1 MKNLS
6 EILAGCVILRT
17 VGGPDIQIAGISF
30 DSRHV
35 EPGYLFVAV
44 TGTSADGHQFIDSA
58 IKNGAC
64 AVLCERMPS
73 ELQAGLVYLLTD
85 SSSKS
90 LGIMVSN
97 FYDNPSRS
105 LKLIG
110 VTGTNGKTTT
120 ATLLYRLFRKLGF
133 KTGLLSTVRNYIN
146 DNAVEATH
154 TTPDA
159 LQINQ
164 LLRKMADA
172 GCEYAFME
180 VSSHAV
186 VQNRISGLRFTGAVF
201 TNITHDH
208 LDYHKTFDEYLQA
221 KKKFFDE
228 LDEDA
233 FALVNIDDRNGKVMV
248 QNTRAKVSTYG
259 IRSLTDY
266 KAKIIESHFEGML
279 LNIEKTDVWVKFL
292 GEFNAYNLLAVY
304 ATSKLLG
311 LSKEEILKIISLL
324 DTVDGRFEYLRS
336 NDGVIAIIDYA
347 HTPDALLNVLNTI
360 NQIRTGNEQL
370 ITVVGAGGDRD
381 KTKRPKMA
389 RACVENSTKV
399 ILTSDNPRFEEPD
412 DIIKDME
419 AGIENEY
426 KNRYL
431 IISNRREAIRTA
443 CMMAS
448 GGDIVLIA
456 GKGHETYQEI
466 KGVKHH
472 FSDKEVV
479 AEQFMLNKPNPQ

>member
-1 MKNLS
+1 MNKLS
-6 EILAGCVILRT
+6 EILKGCNILKIT
-17 VGGPDIQIAGISF
+17 GSTEIQITGISF
-30 DSRHV
+30 DSRQI
-35 EPGYLFVAV
+35 ESDCLFVAV
-44 TGTSADGHQFIDSA
+44 SGTSADGHQFIKA
-58 IKNGAC
+58 ATEKGAC
-64 AVLCERMPS
+64 AVLCESLPA
-73 ELQAGLVYLLTD
+73 ELRTDVVYILTD
-85 SSSKS
+85 NSSRS
-90 LGIMVSN
+90 LGIVVSN
-97 FYDNPSRS
+97 FYDNPSGS
-105 LKLIG
+105 LQLIG
-110 VTGTNGKTTT
+110 ITGTNGKTTT

-133 KTGLLSTVRNYIN
+133 KAGLLSTVRNYIN
-146 DNAVEATH
+146 ETAIEATH
-154 TTPDA
+154 TTPDT

-180 VSSHAV
+180 VSSHSV
-186 VQNRISGLRFTGAVF
+186 VQNRISGLHFAGGVF

-208 LDYHKTFDEYLQA
+208 LDYHKNFDEYLHA
-221 KKKFFDE
+221 KKKFFDD
-228 LDEDA
+228 LDGNA
-233 FALVNIDDRNGKVMV
+233 FALINIDDRNGKVMA
-248 QNTRAKVSTYG
+248 QNTKARVSTYG
-259 IRSLTDY
+259 IRSLADY

-279 LNIEKTDVWVKFL
+279 LSIEKTEVWVKFL

-304 ATSKLLG
+304 ASSKLLG
-311 LSKEEILKIISLL
+311 LSKEEILKIISML
-324 DTVDGRFEYLRS
+324 DTVEGRFEYLRS

-370 ITVVGAGGDRD
+370 ITVVGAGGNRD

-389 RACVENSTKV
+389 RVCAEKSNKV

-419 AGIENEY
+419 AGIEDEY
-426 KNRYL
+426 KNKYL
-431 IISNRREAIRTA
+431 IISNRREAIKAA
-443 CMMAS
+443 CLMAS
-448 GGDIVLIA
+448 SGDIVLVA

-479 AEQFMLNKPNPQ
+479 AEQFMLNKTNLQ

>member
-1 MKNLS
+1 MKKLA
-6 EILAGCVILRT
+6 EILSGCSILKI
-17 VGGPDIQIAGISF
+17 VGNADIQIGGISF
-30 DSRHV
+30 DPRHI

-44 TGTSADGHQFIDSA
+44 TGTTADGHQFINSTIQKGARA
-58 IKNGAC
+58 I
-64 AVLCERMPS
+64 LCESMPDK
-73 ELQAGLVYLLTD
+73 LQAGIVYVLTD
-85 SSSKS
+85 NSSKS
-90 LGIMVSN
+90 LGILVSN
-97 FYDNPSRS
+97 FYNNPSGS
-105 LKLIG
+105 LKLVG

-146 DNAVEATH
+146 DTGIEATH
-154 TTPDA
+154 TTPDTP
-159 LQINQ
+159 QINQ
-164 LLRKMADA
+164 ILRKMTDA

-180 VSSHAV
+180 VSSHAAA
-186 VQNRISGLRFTGAVF
+186 QHRISGLHFAGAVF

-208 LDYHKTFDEYLQA
+208 LDYHKTFEEYIKA

-228 LDEDA
+228 LGEDA

-248 QNTRAKVSTYG
+248 QNTRAKVTTYG
-259 IRSLTDY
+259 IKSLADY
-266 KAKIIESHFEGML
+266 KANIIESHFEGML
-279 LNIEKTDVWVKFL
+279 LNIEKTDVWVKLL
-292 GEFNAYNLLAVY
+292 GEFNVYNLLAVY

-311 LSKEEILKIISLL
+311 RTKEEILKIISEL

-336 NDGVIAIIDYA
+336 NDGVIAIVDYA
-347 HTPDALLNVLNTI
+347 HTPDALLNVLITI
-360 NQIRTGNEQL
+360 KQIRTGKEQL
-370 ITVVGAGGDRD
+370 ITVVGAGGNRD

-389 RACVENSTKV
+389 HVCVEKSNKV

-419 AGIENEY
+419 AGIEEEH
-426 KNRYL
+426 KNKYL
-431 IISNRREAIRTA
+431 IISNRREAIKTA

-456 GKGHETYQEI
+456 GKGHATYQEI
-466 KGVKHH
+466 KGVKYH

-479 AEQFMLNKPNPQ
+479 AEQFMLNKT

>member
-1 MKNLS
+1 MKKLS
-6 EILAGCVILRT
+6 EILTGCSILKI
-17 VGGPDIQIAGISF
+17 VGNADIQIGGISF
-30 DSRHV
+30 DSRHI

-44 TGTSADGHQFIDSA
+44 TGTTADGHQFINSTIQKGARA
-58 IKNGAC
+58 I
-64 AVLCERMPS
+64 LCESMPDK
-73 ELQAGLVYLLTD
+73 LQAGIVYVLTD
-85 SSSKS
+85 NSSKS
-90 LGIMVSN
+90 LGILVSN
-97 FYDNPSRS
+97 FYNNPSGS
-105 LKLIG
+105 LKLVG

-146 DNAVEATH
+146 DTGIEATH
-154 TTPDA
+154 TTPDT

-164 LLRKMADA
+164 LLRKMTDA

-180 VSSHAV
+180 VSSHAAA
-186 VQNRISGLRFTGAVF
+186 QHRISGLHFAGAVF

-208 LDYHKTFDEYLQA
+208 LDYHKTFEEYIKA

-228 LDEDA
+228 LGEDA

-248 QNTRAKVSTYG
+248 QNTRAKVTTYG
-259 IRSLTDY
+259 IKSLADY

-279 LNIEKTDVWVKFL
+279 LNIEKTGVWVKLL

-304 ATSKLLG
+304 ATSELLG
-311 LSKEEILKIISLL
+311 LTKEEILKIISEL

-336 NDGVIAIIDYA
+336 NDGVIAIVDYA

-360 NQIRTGNEQL
+360 NQIRTGKEQL
-370 ITVVGAGGDRD
+370 ITVVGAGGNRD

-389 RACVENSTKV
+389 HVCVEKSNKV

-419 AGIENEY
+419 AGIEEEH
-426 KNRYL
+426 KNKYL
-431 IISNRREAIRTA
+431 IISNRREAIKTA

-466 KGVKHH
+466 KGVKYH
-472 FSDKEVV
+472 FSDKEVL
-479 AEQFMLNKPNPQ
+479 AEQFMLNKTNPQ

>member
-1 MKNLS
+1 MKKLS
-6 EILAGCVILRT
+6 DILKGCNILEITGNT
-17 VGGPDIQIAGISF
+17 DIHITGISF

-35 EPGYLFVAV
+35 EKDFLFAAV
-44 TGTSADGHQFIDSA
+44 TGTSLDGHQYISSA
-58 IKNGAC
+58 IEKGAC
-64 AVLCERMPS
+64 AILCESMPS
-73 ELQAGLVYLLTD
+73 DLQTDRTYILTD
-85 SSSKS
+85 NSSRS
-90 LGIMVSN
+90 LGIIVSN

-105 LKLIG
+105 LQLIG

-120 ATLLYRLFRKLGF
+120 ATLLYRLFRRTGVKA
-133 KTGLLSTVRNYIN
+133 GLLSTVRNYIN
-146 DNAVEATH
+146 DTGIEATH
-154 TTPDA
+154 TTPDTI
-159 LQINQ
+159 QINR
-164 LLRKMADA
+164 LLRKMADT

-186 VQNRISGLRFTGAVF
+186 AQQRISGLHFTGAVF

-208 LDYHKTFDEYLQA
+208 LDYHKTFDEYLKA
-221 KKKFFDE
+221 KKKFFDD
-228 LDEDA
+228 LDKDA
-233 FALVNIDDRNGKVMV
+233 FALVNIDDRNGKVMI
-248 QNTRAKVSTYG
+248 QNTKARVSTYA
-259 IRSLTDY
+259 IKSLADY

-279 LNIEKTDVWVKFL
+279 LNIEKTDVWVKLL
-292 GEFNAYNLLAVY
+292 GEFSAYNLLAVY
-304 ATSKLLG
+304 AASRLLG
-311 LSKEEILKIISLL
+311 LAKEEILKIISTL

-370 ITVVGAGGDRD
+370 ITVVGAGGNRD

-389 RACVENSTKV
+389 GVCAENSNKV

-419 AGIENEY
+419 AGITEEY
-426 KNRYL
+426 KNKYL
-431 IISNRREAIRTA
+431 VVSNRREAIKAA
-443 CMMAS
+443 CIMAS

-472 FSDKEVV
+472 FSDKEIV
-479 AEQFMLNKPNPQ
+479 AEQFMLNKTNPQ